1 MSVAQVDLLIVGGGI
16 NGAGI
21 ARDAA
26 GRGLTVMLVEKDDLA
41 AHTSSASSKLIHG
54 GLRYLEQFDLKLVR
68 ESLQERERLLR
79 VAPHIVR
86 PLQFVLPLTEAS
98 RPSWMIRSG
107 LFLYDHL
114 AMRELLPASRSIRL
128 VGAIAN
134 GLKASGKKAFTYWD
148 CRVQDSRLV
157 VLNALDA
164 AARGATIRTRT
175 ELIEARREE
184 GMWTAKLGGTGAPRT
199 VRARALLNAAGP
211 WASEILN
218 RLGGVQKRRAVRLVK
233 GSHIVLP
240 RLYPGSHAYLLQ
252 NPDRRIV
259 FAIPFEGRFTLVG
272 TTEVSWA
279 ELFKTPA
286 ISDDEVAYLLR
297 TVARNFVAD
306 VSSGDIV
313 WSYSGVRTL
322 PDDGS
327 VNPSRI
333 TRDYVLDL
341 DTANGEP
348 PLLSIFGGKITTYRR
363 LAERALE
370 KLAPLLGFREV
381 AWTDGAIL
389 PGGDIPELDPDGYAG
404 KLIRRHPGLPDALVA
419 RLAGTYGTL
428 TEELLESGLGE
439 DLGGG
444 LHTGEVDYLVSNE
457 WAQIAE
463 DILFRRTKLG
473 LQVPEDTADRLTA
486 YLGR

>member
-79 VAPHIVR
+79 AAPHIVW

-98 RPSWMIRSG
+98 RPSWMIRLG

-114 AMRELLPASRSIRL
+114 AMRDLLPASRSIRL
-128 VGAIAN
+128 EGTIAD
-134 GLKASGKKAFTYWD
+134 GLRASGKKAFTYWD
-148 CRVQDSRLV
+148 CSVQDSRLV
-157 VLNALDA
+157 VLNAVDA
-164 AARGATIRTRT
+164 AARGATILTRT
-175 ELIEARREE
+175 ELIDARREE
-184 GMWTAKLGGTGAPRT
+184 GMWTARLGGTGAPRT
-199 VRARALLNAAGP
+199 VRARALVNAAGP
-211 WASEILN
+211 WASEILG
-218 RLGGVQKRRAVRLVK
+218 RLGGVQERRAVRLVK

-259 FAIPFEGRFTLVG
+259 FAIPFEGKFTLVG
-272 TTEVSWA
+272 TTEVSWTSPSD
-279 ELFKTPA
+279 TPV

-297 TVARNFVAD
+297 TVARNFVAG

-327 VNPSRI
+327 ANPSRV

-341 DTANGEP
+341 EVAKGEP
-348 PLLSIFGGKITTYRR
+348 PLLSVFGGKLTTYRR

-370 KLAPLLGFREV
+370 KLAPLLSLRDV
-381 AWTDGAIL
+381 PWTDGAVL
-389 PGGDIPELDPDGYAG
+389 PGGDIPELDLDRYAG
-404 KLIRRHPGLPDALVA
+404 DLVRRHSGLPDALVA

-428 TEELLESGLGE
+428 AEEFLDGDLGE

-444 LHTGEVDYLVSNE
+444 LHTGEVDYLVSEE
-457 WAQIAE
+457 WARSAE

-473 LQVPEDTADRLTA
+473 LHVPQDTADRLTA